1 MLIAVIFTII
11 IIIGVTVS
19 PTTFIAVAA
28 KIVTMFST
36 TLRTAVVFQQ
46 VPYCQARQEQDGD
59 DDAGNIHAH
68 SYPAVRANDREFTA
82 FYCIVRQ
89 T

>member
-36 TLRTAVVFQQ
+36 PLRTAVVF
-46 VPYCQARQEQDGD
+46 D
-59 DDAGNIHAH
+59 
-68 SYPAVRANDREFTA
+68 
-82 FYCIVRQ
+82 
-89 T
+89 